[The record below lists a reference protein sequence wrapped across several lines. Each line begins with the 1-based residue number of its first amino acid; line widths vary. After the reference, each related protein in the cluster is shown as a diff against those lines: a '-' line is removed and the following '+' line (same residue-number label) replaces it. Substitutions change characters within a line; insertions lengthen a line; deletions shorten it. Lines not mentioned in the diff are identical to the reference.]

1 MSGQPNTRLADLF
14 GLAGWSKGELAR
26 LVNRQAA
33 AMGHPQLSTDTSR
46 VRRWIDM
53 GEIPRDPVPR
63 VLAALFTERLGRVVT
78 IEDLGLVRH
87 GRVGKRQRRREC
99 GTSRRRAVGARTDG
113 RGPHRIHGNGPHA
126 QPTRLGGRGRRA
138 RRRLRTQQRH
148 ARLAAHRSGPRC
160 RRPRLDDPLHADP
173 AGFDRYEAA
182 PIGSQEIE
190 ELERS
195 VEVFRA
201 WDAARGGGLQRKAVV
216 GQLNEVGG
224 MLAYRHPDHLQ
235 RRLWGVAANL
245 AVLAGW
251 MSHDVGLEPTA
262 QKYFVIAAHAAR
274 EGGDRP
280 RAGEALSR
288 AARQMVHLGRPDDAL
303 DLMKLAKSGSG
314 EEMLPRTRAML
325 YTIEAWA
332 QASMGKGQAM
342 RRTLG
347 MAEDLFVS
355 DKGDV
360 PPPSWMQMF
369 DEADLHGMQALA
381 FRTLAD
387 HEPAAAAAAQR
398 HAKEALD
405 LRAKGRDR
413 SQIFDYISLASACFI
428 ADDPEQA
435 DRYARL
441 ALVSMGSNSSHRTW
455 DRLREMYRLTG
466 AVLGL
471 PEDPG
476 PARGDQAGA
485 AQGAGKGGGGK
496 RARREVRRR
505 SSVVLGS
512 CLELLGSYVDPCDQQ
527 AGVVLALGHAEL
539 LDDRPHAV
547 LCGARLGEAGREG
560 QQPVRSP
567 RPCARRGPGRRCAA
581 TARRLAGVA
590 LRPARTWRRRSPR
603 GSRRPVA
610 SARAPSRRGTAAGR
624 GVLPAPRPGCA
635 SRGGSGSR
643 PRCPGPVGRWC
654 PVTG

>member
-1 MSGQPNTRLADLF
+1 MTGEPNTRLADLF

-33 AMGHPQLSTDTSR
+33 AMGHPQLATDTSR

-53 GEIPRDPVPR
+53 GESPRDPVPK

-78 IEDLGLVRH
+78 IEDLGFVRH
-87 GRVGKRQRRREC
+87 GRTRKRREA
-99 GTSRRRAVGARTDG
+99 GGAGHPDGLPWAPERTAAVLTEFTGMDLMLNRRGLVGAG
-113 RGPHRIHGNGPHA
+113 A
-126 QPTRLGGRGRRA
+126 A
-138 RRRLRTQQRH
+138 
-148 ARLAAHRSGPRC
+148 LAAGSALSSAMYDWLHTDPALATHAPRVH
-160 RRPRLDDPLHADP
+160 DPLHADP

-182 PIGSQEIE
+182 PIGSQEIDA
-190 ELERS
+190 LERS

-201 WDAARGGGLQRKAVV
+201 WDASRGGGLQRKAVV

-224 MLAYRHPDHLQ
+224 MLAYHHPDHLQ

-314 EEMLPRTRAML
+314 EETLPRTRAML
-325 YTIEAWA
+325 HTIEAWA
-332 QASMGKGQAM
+332 QASMGRAQAM

-347 MAEDLFVS
+347 EAEELFVS

-369 DEADLHGMQALA
+369 DEADMHGMQALA
-381 FRTLAD
+381 YRTLAEHD
-387 HEPAAAAAAQR
+387 PGAAGIAQR
-398 HAKEALD
+398 HAKQALE
-405 LRAKGRDR
+405 LREGGRQR
-413 SQIFDYISLASACFI
+413 SKIFDYISMASACFI

-441 ALVSMGSNSSHRTW
+441 ALVSMGETSSHRTW

-466 AVLGL
+466 QFSGYAKI
-471 PEDPG
+471 EDLREEIQHAMPNS
-476 PARGDQAGA
+476 PA
-485 AQGAGKGGGGK
+485 K
-496 RARREVRRR
+496 
-505 SSVVLGS
+505 
-512 CLELLGSYVDPCDQQ
+512 
-527 AGVVLALGHAEL
+527 
-539 LDDRPHAV
+539 
-547 LCGARLGEAGREG
+547 
-560 QQPVRSP
+560 
-567 RPCARRGPGRRCAA
+567 
-581 TARRLAGVA
+581 
-590 LRPARTWRRRSPR
+590 
-603 GSRRPVA
+603 
-610 SARAPSRRGTAAGR
+610 SARSARI
-624 GVLPAPRPGCA
+624 
-635 SRGGSGSR
+635 
-643 PRCPGPVGRWC
+643 
-654 PVTG
+654 

>member
-26 LVNRQAA
+26 MVNRQAA
-33 AMGHPQLSTDTSR
+33 AMGHPQLATDTSR

-87 GRVGKRQRRREC
+87 GRTGKRPGGGNEEHPDGVPWTPEQTAAVLTEFTGMDLMLNRR
-99 GTSRRRAVGARTDG
+99 GLVGAG
-113 RGPHRIHGNGPHA
+113 A
-126 QPTRLGGRGRRA
+126 A
-138 RRRLRTQQRH
+138 
-148 ARLAAHRSGPRC
+148 LAAGSALSSAMHDWLHSDPALSADT
-160 RRPRLDDPLHADP
+160 PVIHDPLHADP
-173 AGFDRYEAA
+173 AGYDRYEAA

-314 EEMLPRTRAML
+314 DEVLPRTKAML

-332 QASMGKGQAM
+332 QASLGKGQAM

-347 MAEDLFVS
+347 EAEELFVS
-355 DKGDV
+355 DKNDV
-360 PPPSWMQMF
+360 PAPSWMQLF

-381 FRTLAD
+381 YRTLAE
-387 HEPAAAAAAQR
+387 HEPAAAAVAQR
-398 HAKEALD
+398 HAKEALQ
-405 LRAKGRDR
+405 LREKGRDR
-413 SQIFDYISLASACFI
+413 SQIFDHISLASACFI

-441 ALVSMGSNSSHRTW
+441 ALTSMGSNSSHRTW

-466 AVLGL
+466 QYSSYPKIQELREEIKLSLPKGL
-471 PEDPG
+471 NI
-476 PARGDQAGA
+476 RGGN
-485 AQGAGKGGGGK
+485 
-496 RARREVRRR
+496 
-505 SSVVLGS
+505 
-512 CLELLGSYVDPCDQQ
+512 
-527 AGVVLALGHAEL
+527 
-539 LDDRPHAV
+539 
-547 LCGARLGEAGREG
+547 GARA
-560 QQPVRSP
+560 
-567 RPCARRGPGRRCAA
+567 
-581 TARRLAGVA
+581 
-590 LRPARTWRRRSPR
+590 
-603 GSRRPVA
+603 
-610 SARAPSRRGTAAGR
+610 
-624 GVLPAPRPGCA
+624 
-635 SRGGSGSR
+635 
-643 PRCPGPVGRWC
+643 
-654 PVTG
+654 

>member
-1 MSGQPNTRLADLF
+1 MNGQPNTRLNDLF

-33 AMGHPQLSTDTSR
+33 AMGHPQLATDTSR

-78 IEDLGLVRH
+78 IEDLGLVRQ
-87 GRVGKRQRRREC
+87 GRTGKRRDERGVEHPDGVPWAPERTAAVLTEFTGMDLMLNRR
-99 GTSRRRAVGARTDG
+99 GLVGAGAALTAGSALKSAMHDWLHTD
-113 RGPHRIHGNGPHA
+113 PA
-126 QPTRLGGRGRRA
+126 
-138 RRRLRTQQRH
+138 
-148 ARLAAHRSGPRC
+148 LAADA
-160 RRPRLDDPLHADP
+160 PRLDDPLHADP
-173 AGFDRYEAA
+173 AGYDRYEAA

-224 MLAYRHPDHLQ
+224 MLSYRHPDHLQ

-314 EEMLPRTRAML
+314 DETLPRTRAML

-347 MAEDLFVS
+347 EAEDLFVS

-381 FRTLAD
+381 YRTLAD
-387 HEPAAAAAAQR
+387 HEPAAANTAQR
-398 HAKEALD
+398 HAKEALE
-405 LRAKGRDR
+405 LRANGRQR
-413 SQIFDYISLASACFI
+413 SQIFDYISLASALFI

-441 ALVSMGSNSSHRTW
+441 ALVSMGANSSHRTW

-466 AVLGL
+466 QYAGYPKIVDLREEIQLAL
-471 PEDPG
+471 PKS
-476 PARGDQAGA
+476 
-485 AQGAGKGGGGK
+485 AGKSQGGN
-496 RARREVRRR
+496 RA
-505 SSVVLGS
+505 
-512 CLELLGSYVDPCDQQ
+512 Q
-527 AGVVLALGHAEL
+527 A
-539 LDDRPHAV
+539 
-547 LCGARLGEAGREG
+547 
-560 QQPVRSP
+560 
-567 RPCARRGPGRRCAA
+567 
-581 TARRLAGVA
+581 
-590 LRPARTWRRRSPR
+590 
-603 GSRRPVA
+603 
-610 SARAPSRRGTAAGR
+610 
-624 GVLPAPRPGCA
+624 
-635 SRGGSGSR
+635 
-643 PRCPGPVGRWC
+643 
-654 PVTG
+654 

>member
-1 MSGQPNTRLADLF
+1 MSGRPNTRLADLF

-26 LVNRQAA
+26 LVNKQAA
-33 AMGHPQLSTDTSR
+33 AMGHPQLATDTSR
-46 VRRWIDM
+46 VRRWIDT

-87 GRVGKRQRRREC
+87 GRTGKRPGDGNAEHPEHPDGVPWAPERTAAVLTEFTGMDLMLNRR
-99 GTSRRRAVGARTDG
+99 GLVGAG
-113 RGPHRIHGNGPHA
+113 A
-126 QPTRLGGRGRRA
+126 A
-138 RRRLRTQQRH
+138 
-148 ARLAAHRSGPRC
+148 LAAGSALSDAMHDWLQSDPTLKADA
-160 RRPRLDDPLHADP
+160 PVLDDPLHADP
-173 AGFDRYEAA
+173 AGYDRYEAA
-182 PIGSQEIE
+182 PVGSQEIE

-303 DLMKLAKSGSG
+303 DLMKLARSGSG
-314 EEMLPRTRAML
+314 DEVLPRTKAML
-325 YTIEAWA
+325 HTIEAWA

-347 MAEDLFVS
+347 QAEDLFVS

-369 DEADLHGMQALA
+369 KEEDLYGMQALA
-381 FRTLAD
+381 YRTLAEHD
-387 HEPAAAAAAQR
+387 PGAAAHAQ
-398 HAKEALD
+398 HFAEKALA
-405 LRAKGRDR
+405 LRVDGRQR
-413 SQIFDYISLASACFI
+413 SKIFDFLSMASACFI

-441 ALVSMGSNSSHRTW
+441 ALMSMGSNSSHRTW
-455 DRLREMYRLTG
+455 DRLRQMYRLT
-466 AVLGL
+466 AQYASYPKIHELREEIRLAL
-471 PEDPG
+471 P
-476 PARGDQAGA
+476 AT
-485 AQGAGKGGGGK
+485 KGGGIDS
-496 RARREVRRR
+496 A
-505 SSVVLGS
+505 
-512 CLELLGSYVDPCDQQ
+512 Q
-527 AGVVLALGHAEL
+527 A
-539 LDDRPHAV
+539 
-547 LCGARLGEAGREG
+547 
-560 QQPVRSP
+560 
-567 RPCARRGPGRRCAA
+567 
-581 TARRLAGVA
+581 
-590 LRPARTWRRRSPR
+590 
-603 GSRRPVA
+603 
-610 SARAPSRRGTAAGR
+610 
-624 GVLPAPRPGCA
+624 
-635 SRGGSGSR
+635 
-643 PRCPGPVGRWC
+643 
-654 PVTG
+654 

>member
-1 MSGQPNTRLADLF
+1 MDREPNTRLADLF

-33 AMGHPQLSTDTSR
+33 AMGHPQLATDTSR
-46 VRRWIDM
+46 VRRWIDT
-53 GEIPRDPVPR
+53 GETPRDPVPK

-78 IEDLGLVRH
+78 IEDLGF
-87 GRVGKRQRRREC
+87 GRSGRAGRKQAADGLPWPPERTAAVLTEFTGMDLMLNRR
-99 GTSRRRAVGARTDG
+99 GLVGAG
-113 RGPHRIHGNGPHA
+113 A
-126 QPTRLGGRGRRA
+126 A
-138 RRRLRTQQRH
+138 
-148 ARLAAHRSGPRC
+148 LAAGSALSSAMHDWLHTDPALAADAPRF
-160 RRPRLDDPLHADP
+160 DDPFADNTIDQI
-173 AGFDRYEAA
+173 GFDRYEAA
-182 PIGSQEIE
+182 PVGSQEIDA
-190 ELERS
+190 LERS

-314 EEMLPRTRAML
+314 GETLPRTRAML

-332 QASMGKGQAM
+332 QATKGQGQAM

-347 MAEDLFVS
+347 EAEELFVS

-381 FRTLAD
+381 FRTLAEHD
-387 HEPAAAAAAQR
+387 PRAAKVAQA
-398 HAKEALD
+398 HAKQALR
-405 LRAKGRDR
+405 LRDNGRQR
-413 SQIFDYISLASACFI
+413 SQIFDYLSLASACFI
-428 ADDPEQA
+428 GDDPEQA

-441 ALVSMGSNSSHRTW
+441 ALVSIKENSSHRTW

-466 AVLGL
+466 QYANHGTIQDLREEIQRVMPKAKAKGL
-471 PEDPG
+471 
-476 PARGDQAGA
+476 
-485 AQGAGKGGGGK
+485 
-496 RARREVRRR
+496 
-505 SSVVLGS
+505 
-512 CLELLGSYVDPCDQQ
+512 
-527 AGVVLALGHAEL
+527 
-539 LDDRPHAV
+539 
-547 LCGARLGEAGREG
+547 
-560 QQPVRSP
+560 
-567 RPCARRGPGRRCAA
+567 GPG
-581 TARRLAGVA
+581 L
-590 LRPARTWRRRSPR
+590 
-603 GSRRPVA
+603 
-610 SARAPSRRGTAAGR
+610 
-624 GVLPAPRPGCA
+624 
-635 SRGGSGSR
+635 
-643 PRCPGPVGRWC
+643 GPVGTNLRI
-654 PVTG
+654 

>member
-1 MSGQPNTRLADLF
+1 MTGQTNTRLADLF

-33 AMGHPQLSTDTSR
+33 AMGHPQLATDTSR
-46 VRRWIDM
+46 VRRWIDL
-53 GEIPRDPVPR
+53 GETPRDPVPR

-78 IEDLGLVRH
+78 IEDLGFVRR
-87 GRVGKRQRRREC
+87 GGAGKRQNVRKTDNPDGLPWAPERTAAVLTEFTGMDLMLNRR
-99 GTSRRRAVGARTDG
+99 GMVGAGAALAAGSVLTSAMHDWL
-113 RGPHRIHGNGPHA
+113 HTE
-126 QPTRLGGRGRRA
+126 PTRPSAAPRR
-138 RRRLRTQQRH
+138 T
-148 ARLAAHRSGPRC
+148 
-160 RRPRLDDPLHADP
+160 DPLHADP

-190 ELERS
+190 ALERS

-224 MLAYRHPDHLQ
+224 MLAYHHPDHLQ

-314 EEMLPRTRAML
+314 DEVLPRTQAML
-325 YTIEAWA
+325 HTIEAWA

-347 MAEDLFVS
+347 EAEDLFVS
-355 DKGDV
+355 DRANV
-360 PPPSWMQMF
+360 PPPSWMQNF
-369 DEADLHGMQALA
+369 DDADMHGMQALA
-381 FRTLAD
+381 YRTLAEHD
-387 HEPAAAAAAQR
+387 PAAAVPAQR
-398 HAKEALD
+398 HAKLALE
-405 LRAKGRDR
+405 LRRNGHNR
-413 SQIFDYISLASACFI
+413 SKLFDYISLASACFI

-441 ALVSMGSNSSHRTW
+441 ALVSMGDTSSHRTW

-466 AVLGL
+466 QYAGYSKI
-471 PEDPG
+471 EDL
-476 PARGDQAGA
+476 
-485 AQGAGKGGGGK
+485 
-496 RARREVRRR
+496 RE
-505 SSVVLGS
+505 
-512 CLELLGSYVDPCDQQ
+512 EI
-527 AGVVLALGHAEL
+527 ALALPTPSAGT
-539 LDDRPHAV
+539 PGTGAV
-547 LCGARLGEAGREG
+547 
-560 QQPVRSP
+560 
-567 RPCARRGPGRRCAA
+567 
-581 TARRLAGVA
+581 
-590 LRPARTWRRRSPR
+590 
-603 GSRRPVA
+603 
-610 SARAPSRRGTAAGR
+610 
-624 GVLPAPRPGCA
+624 
-635 SRGGSGSR
+635 
-643 PRCPGPVGRWC
+643 
-654 PVTG
+654 

>member
-1 MSGQPNTRLADLF
+1 MNGQPNTRLSDLF

-26 LVNRQAA
+26 MVNRQAA
-33 AMGHPQLSTDTSR
+33 AMGHPQLATDTSR

-63 VLAALFTERLGRVVT
+63 VLAALFTEHLGRVVT

-87 GRVGKRQRRREC
+87 GRMGKRQSGGNAENPDGVPWAPERTAAVLTEFTGMDLMLNRR
-99 GTSRRRAVGARTDG
+99 GLVGAG
-113 RGPHRIHGNGPHA
+113 A
-126 QPTRLGGRGRRA
+126 A
-138 RRRLRTQQRH
+138 
-148 ARLAAHRSGPRC
+148 LAAGSALSTAMHDWLHTDPTLSADAPRF
-160 RRPRLDDPLHADP
+160 DDPLHADP

-224 MLAYRHPDHLQ
+224 MLSYRHPDHLQ

-314 EEMLPRTRAML
+314 EETLPRTQAML

-347 MAEDLFVS
+347 QAEDLFVS
-355 DKGDV
+355 DRGDV
-360 PPPSWMQMF
+360 PPPSWMQLF
-369 DEADLHGMQALA
+369 DEADMHGMQALA
-381 FRTLAD
+381 YRTLAE
-387 HEPAAAAAAQR
+387 HEPAAAATAQR
-398 HAKEALD
+398 HAKEALK
-405 LRAKGRDR
+405 LRESGRER
-413 SQIFDYISLASACFI
+413 SKIFDHISLASACFI

-441 ALVSMGSNSSHRTW
+441 ALTSMGSNSSHRTW

-466 AVLGL
+466 EYSSYPKIHDLREEIKLAL
-471 PEDPG
+471 PNGSLKP
-476 PARGDQAGA
+476 R
-485 AQGAGKGGGGK
+485 GGG
-496 RARREVRRR
+496 
-505 SSVVLGS
+505 
-512 CLELLGSYVDPCDQQ
+512 
-527 AGVVLALGHAEL
+527 
-539 LDDRPHAV
+539 
-547 LCGARLGEAGREG
+547 
-560 QQPVRSP
+560 
-567 RPCARRGPGRRCAA
+567 
-581 TARRLAGVA
+581 
-590 LRPARTWRRRSPR
+590 
-603 GSRRPVA
+603 
-610 SARAPSRRGTAAGR
+610 SARA
-624 GVLPAPRPGCA
+624 
-635 SRGGSGSR
+635 
-643 PRCPGPVGRWC
+643 
-654 PVTG
+654 

>member
-1 MSGQPNTRLADLF
+1 MSGEPNTRLSDLF

-33 AMGHPQLSTDTSR
+33 AMGHPQLATDTSR

-53 GEIPRDPVPR
+53 GESPRDPVPK

-78 IEDLGLVRH
+78 IEDLGFARS
-87 GRVGKRQRRREC
+87 GRAGKRRDVQGTDNPDGLPWAPDRTAAVLTEFTGMDLMLNRRGLVGAGAALAAGSALTSAMHDWLKTDP
-99 GTSRRRAVGARTDG
+99 GTSHDPALTA
-113 RGPHRIHGNGPHA
+113 
-126 QPTRLGGRGRRA
+126 
-138 RRRLRTQQRH
+138 
-148 ARLAAHRSGPRC
+148 
-160 RRPRLDDPLHADP
+160 DPLHADP
-173 AGFDRYEAA
+173 AGYDRYEAA
-182 PIGSQEIE
+182 PIGSQEIDA
-190 ELERS
+190 LERS

-303 DLMKLAKSGSG
+303 DLMKLAKAGSG
-314 EEMLPRTRAML
+314 EQTLPRTRAML
-325 YTIEAWA
+325 HTIEAWA
-332 QASMGKGQAM
+332 QASMGRGQAM

-347 MAEDLFVS
+347 EAEELFVS

-369 DEADLHGMQALA
+369 DEADMHGMQALA
-381 FRTLAD
+381 YRTLAD
-387 HEPAAAAAAQR
+387 HDPSAASTALR
-398 HAKEALD
+398 HAKLALQ
-405 LRAKGRDR
+405 LREGGRQR
-413 SQIFDYISLASACFI
+413 SKIFDYISLASACFI

-441 ALVSMGSNSSHRTW
+441 ALVSMGETSSHRTW

-466 AVLGL
+466 QYAGYAKI
-471 PEDPG
+471 EDL
-476 PARGDQAGA
+476 
-485 AQGAGKGGGGK
+485 
-496 RARREVRRR
+496 RE
-505 SSVVLGS
+505 
-512 CLELLGSYVDPCDQQ
+512 EIQ
-527 AGVVLALGHAEL
+527 LAL
-539 LDDRPHAV
+539 P
-547 LCGARLGEAGREG
+547 
-560 QQPVRSP
+560 
-567 RPCARRGPGRRCAA
+567 AA
-581 TARRLAGVA
+581 PSTK
-590 LRPARTWRRRSPR
+590 R
-603 GSRRPVA
+603 GS
-610 SARAPSRRGTAAGR
+610 ARI
-624 GVLPAPRPGCA
+624 
-635 SRGGSGSR
+635 
-643 PRCPGPVGRWC
+643 
-654 PVTG
+654 

>member
-1 MSGQPNTRLADLF
+1 VSGQPNTRLADLF

-33 AMGHPQLSTDTSR
+33 AMGHPQLATDTSR

-63 VLAALFTERLGRVVT
+63 VLAMLFTEQLGRVVT

-87 GRVGKRQRRREC
+87 GRASKRRED
-99 GTSRRRAVGARTDG
+99 GGEDHPGQLPWAPERTAAVLIEFTGMDLMLNRRGLVGAG
-113 RGPHRIHGNGPHA
+113 A
-126 QPTRLGGRGRRA
+126 A
-138 RRRLRTQQRH
+138 
-148 ARLAAHRSGPRC
+148 LAAGSALTSAMHDWLHEEPALAADAPRS
-160 RRPRLDDPLHADP
+160 DDPLHVDP
-173 AGFDRYEAA
+173 AGLDRYEAA

-288 AARQMVHLGRPDDAL
+288 AARQMVHLGKPDDAL
-303 DLMKLAKSGSG
+303 ELMELATSGSG
-314 EEMLPRTRAML
+314 EQTLPRTQAML
-325 YTIEAWA
+325 CTIEAWA
-332 QASMGKGQAM
+332 QASMGHGQAM

-347 MAEDLFVS
+347 VAEELFVS
-355 DKGDV
+355 DKRDV

-381 FRTLAD
+381 YRTLAE
-387 HEPAAAAAAQR
+387 HEPSAANTAQH
-398 HAKEALD
+398 HAKQALA
-405 LRAKGRDR
+405 LRAKGRQR
-413 SQIFDYISLASACFI
+413 SQIFDYLTLASASFI

-435 DRYARL
+435 DAYARL
-441 ALVSMGSNSSHRTW
+441 ALVSMGLNSSQRTW

-466 AVLGL
+466 
-471 PEDPG
+471 
-476 PARGDQAGA
+476 QYAGYP
-485 AQGAGKGGGGK
+485 KFDEL
-496 RARREVRRR
+496 REEVR
-505 SSVVLGS
+505 
-512 CLELLGSYVDPCDQQ
+512 
-527 AGVVLALGHAEL
+527 LAL
-539 LDDRPHAV
+539 
-547 LCGARLGEAGREG
+547 
-560 QQPVRSP
+560 P
-567 RPCARRGPGRRCAA
+567 RPSAKKGVSKPKD
-581 TARRLAGVA
+581 TAWA
-590 LRPARTWRRRSPR
+590 
-603 GSRRPVA
+603 
-610 SARAPSRRGTAAGR
+610 
-624 GVLPAPRPGCA
+624 
-635 SRGGSGSR
+635 
-643 PRCPGPVGRWC
+643 
-654 PVTG
+654 